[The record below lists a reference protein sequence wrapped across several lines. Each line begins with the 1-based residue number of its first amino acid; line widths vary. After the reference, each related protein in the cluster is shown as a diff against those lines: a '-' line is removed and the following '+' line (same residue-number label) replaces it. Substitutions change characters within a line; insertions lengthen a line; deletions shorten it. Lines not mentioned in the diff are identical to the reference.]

1 MCLTVQEKRL
11 ELSWYCYHT
20 DLNRTRLPIPPFLHL
35 LTVAFENHALS
46 TKNMLSQRIEE
57 CKLFLRKMRNFL
69 IFLFTVKKNVPW
81 HILAPRRGC
90 FSNHL
95 PLRRVRILAERF
107 SFIGRIF
114 LWKKKSTPQCDVPY
128 RAGKETWT
136 LMILLSYGPEPY
148 ASANS
153 AIPAFI
159 DCGFWKP
166 CAVNKKYVITENRRV
181 QAFFE
186 KNEKFFDIPIYC
198 KKECAL
204 AHSRAEARLL

>member
-1 MCLTVQEKRL
+1 MKQKKTHHIVMCLTVQEKRL

-35 LTVAFENHALS
+35 LTAAFENHALS

-57 CKLFLRKMRNFL
+57 CKLFLKKMTNFL

-114 LWKKKSTPQCDVPY
+114 LWK
-128 RAGKETWT
+128 
-136 LMILLSYGPEPY
+136 
-148 ASANS
+148 
-153 AIPAFI
+153 
-159 DCGFWKP
+159 
-166 CAVNKKYVITENRRV
+166 NKKAHHNVMCFTVQEKRLELSWYCYHTDLNRTRLP
-181 QAFFE
+181 
-186 KNEKFFDIPIYC
+186 IPPFLHC
-198 KKECAL
+198 LL
-204 AHSRAEARLL
+204 AADKMKY

>member
-1 MCLTVQEKRL
+1 MCFTVQEKRL

-35 LTVAFENHALS
+35 LTAAFENHALS

-57 CKLFLRKMRNFL
+57 CKLFLKKMTNFL
-69 IFLFTVKKNVPW
+69 LFLFTVKKNVPW

-114 LWKKKSTPQCDVPY
+114 LWKKKKHTTMWCALPCRKRDLNSHDIAII
-128 RAGKETWT
+128 RTWT
-136 LMILLSYGPEPY
+136 VRVCQFRHSCIYWLQLLKTMRCQQKICYHRESKS
-148 ASANS
+148 AS
-153 AIPAFI
+153 F
-159 DCGFWKP
+159 FWKKWQIF
-166 CAVNKKYVITENRRV
+166 CYS
-181 QAFFE
+181 
-186 KNEKFFDIPIYC
+186 Y
-198 KKECAL
+198 
-204 AHSRAEARLL
+204 LL

>member
-1 MCLTVQEKRL
+1 MWCALPCRKR
-11 ELSWYCYHT
+11 
-20 DLNRTRLPIPPFLHL
+20 DLNSHDIAIIRTWTVRVCQFRHSCIYWLWL
-35 LTVAFENHALS
+35 LKTMRCQQKIYYHRK
-46 TKNMLSQRIEE
+46 TKSASFFWE
-57 CKLFLRKMRNFL
+57 KWG
-69 IFLFTVKKNVPW
+69 IFWYSYL
-81 HILAPRRGC
+81 L
-90 FSNHL
+90 
-95 PLRRVRILAERF
+95 EQ
-107 SFIGRIF
+107 
-114 LWKKKSTPQCDVPY
+114 KSTPQCDVLY

-159 DCGFWKP
+159 DCSFWKP

-186 KNEKFFDIPIYC
+186 KNDKFFDIPIYC

>member
-1 MCLTVQEKRL
+1 MKQKKTHHIVMCLTVQEKRL

-114 LWKKKSTPQCDVPY
+114 LWKKKSTPQCDVLY

-153 AIPAFI
+153 AIPALSACRWQDEI
-159 DCGFWKP
+159 LAQYKT
-166 CAVNKKYVITENRRV
+166 K
-181 QAFFE
+181 
-186 KNEKFFDIPIYC
+186 C
-198 KKECAL
+198 KSFL
-204 AHSRAEARLL
+204 